1 MNYVILNGKDSRDI
15 RGLIIQSLPSIVKP
29 NIRTTIEEIDGRD
42 GDIVTKLGYSAYDK
56 EMTIGLYGKYDLD
69 AIMTFFDSEGQVTFS
84 NEPYMYYK
92 YMILDEIEFERL
104 IRFKQAKVTLHV
116 QPFKYST
123 LEGVKAVNNPSSKEI
138 TVLNQ
143 GNFTSKPKI
152 GIIGTGT
159 INLSL
164 NGTNILIISLG
175 DTGSSIII
183 DADGMEAYNSDGL
196 MNRAVTG
203 SYDNLKLKTGINTFT
218 WDGNIT
224 RFTIENYSRWL

>member
-15 RGLIIQSLPSIVKP
+15 RGLVIQSLPSIVKP

-138 TVLNQ
+138 TVLNR